1 MSHSGHAPP
10 RPTARAEHVAVAAA
24 ALAEEALTAPAALVD
39 RVSHQRFAALKCLAH
54 SGQIGGGG
62 LMAESITALLAS
74 ARAVPRACRGAW
86 SAAHQAATRTI
97 TRTLTHGHV
106 AGRRHSQV
114 FIGQQFGPVDD
125 ELRVVLDGARRNSD
139 C

>member
-1 MSHSGHAPP
+1 
-10 RPTARAEHVAVAAA
+10 T
-24 ALAEEALTAPAALVD
+24 LAEKAFTAPAALVD
-39 RVSHQRFAALKCLAH
+39 RVGHQRLAALESLAH
-54 SGQIGGGG
+54 SDQIGGGG
-62 LMAESITALLAS
+62 LLTESITALLAR
-74 ARAVPRACRGAW
+74 AGAVPRSCRRPW

-114 FIGQQFGPVDD
+114 FVGHQLGAVDN
-125 ELRVVLDGARRNSD
+125 ELRVVLDRAQRSTDGRGAQRTASSGPSTR